1 MRPASNPQHADE
13 SDVAASEVLQA
24 LASELARM
32 EDSGRSLEGLIS
44 RLAANALAE
53 DGVIEGLQAIDELI
67 QSMGALSRFIDVV
80 SQLDAHINPDVLED
94 ALGGV
99 KLEALRRRL
108 SVNQAS
114 GEDADG
120 APVAPSGD
128 VDMF

>member
-1 MRPASNPQHADE
+1 MRPAQNPVRDDE
-13 SDVAASEVLQA
+13 SDVAAGRVLQA

-67 QSMGALSRFIDVV
+67 QSMGALSRFVDVV
-80 SQLDAHINPDVLED
+80 SQLDAHIDPSVLQD

-108 SVNQAS
+108 NVN
-114 GEDADG
+114 ETDCDDADG
-120 APVAPSGD
+120 DMAASGD